1 MFLKNVLLSALLAKG
16 LLLASPLQA
25 QESALSYD
33 QYLSELKQQAVEQGI
48 AQGTIDAVFDQI
60 KLFKKAVVNEPAKS
74 GPENLDKYLPNRV
87 SEALVEQARSLYR
100 DNKALF
106 DRLGKEYGV
115 QPRFVLAY
123 WGITS
128 AFDASDYPALTVI
141 ASNAYHGEQAVNVAQ
156 AYGGDGYDAA
166 FISALKLMERDQLKF
181 DNLKSDSTGLMGYP
195 HFTPK
200 QLAKYGQDGNGDG
213 RVDIWHSL
221 DDAFATTANYLK
233 QLGWDYDGT
242 WGRQVSAPKALP
254 QDLVGLAVHKG
265 FDQWQALG
273 VRRFN
278 GSDLPSRKDMQV
290 SLIMPDGKNG
300 RSYLV
305 YDNYRVLRKTQGSE
319 HLTLAVTYLSERIKY
334 PEIK

>member
-1 MFLKNVLLSALLAKG
+1 MV
-16 LLLASPLQA
+16 LASSAQA

-33 QYLSELKQQAVEQGI
+33 QYLSGLKQQAVEQGI
-48 AQGTIDAVFDQI
+48 AQGTIDAVFNQI
-60 KLFKKAVVNEPAKS
+60 KLFKKAVVNEPAAN
-74 GPENLDKYLPNRV
+74 GPNNLDTYLPKRV
-87 SEALVEQARSLYR
+87 SEPLVEQARSLYR

-123 WGITS
+123 WGIAS

-141 ASNAYHGEQAVNVAQ
+141 ASNAYHGDQGSPSDTKAN
-156 AYGGDGYDAA
+156 GA
-166 FISALKLMERDQLKF
+166 FLAALKLMERDQLSF
-181 DNLKSDSTGLMGYP
+181 DSLKSDSTGLMGYP
-195 HFTPK
+195 HFSPS
-200 QLAKYGQDGNGDG
+200 QLAKYGKDGNGDG
-213 RVDIWHSL
+213 KVDIWHDL
-221 DDAFATTANYLK
+221 ADAFATTANYLK
-233 QLGWDYDGT
+233 QIGWNYHGT
-242 WGRQVSAPKALP
+242 WGRQVKAPKELP
-254 QDLVGLAVHKG
+254 QDLVGLEEHKG

-290 SLIMPDGKNG
+290 SLIMPDGRGG

-305 YDNYRVLRKTQGSE
+305 YDNYRTLRKTQASD

-334 PEIK
+334 PAIK

>member
-1 MFLKNVLLSALLAKG
+1 MFLKNVLLSALLANG
-16 LLLASPLQA
+16 LVLTSSLQA

-60 KLFKKAVVNEPAKS
+60 KLFKKAVVNEPAAN
-74 GPENLDKYLPNRV
+74 GPQNSPQNLDTYLPERV
-87 SEALVEQARSLYR
+87 SEALVEEARSLYR

-123 WGITS
+123 WGIAS

-141 ASNAYHGEQAVNVAQ
+141 ASNAYHG
-156 AYGGDGYDAA
+156 DGQDAA
-166 FISALKLMERDQLKF
+166 FLAALKLMERDKLSF
-181 DNLKSDSTGLMGYP
+181 DSLKSDATGLMGYP

-200 QLAKYGQDGNGDG
+200 QLAKYGKDGNGDG
-213 RVDIWHSL
+213 KVDIWQNL
-221 DDAFATTANYLK
+221 ADAFATTANYLK

-242 WGRQVSAPKALP
+242 WGRQVKSPSELPK
-254 QDLVGLAVHKG
+254 DLVGLEVHKG

-290 SLIMPDGKNG
+290 SLIRPDGKGG

-305 YDNYRVLRKTQGSE
+305 YDNYRVLRQTQASD

>member
-1 MFLKNVLLSALLAKG
+1 MFLKNVLLSALLANG
-16 LLLASPLQA
+16 LVLASPLQA

-60 KLFKKAVVNEPAKS
+60 KLFKKAVVNEPAAN
-74 GPENLDKYLPNRV
+74 GPQNGPQNLETYLPERV

-123 WGITS
+123 WGIAS

-141 ASNAYHGEQAVNVAQ
+141 ASNAYHG
-156 AYGGDGYDAA
+156 DGQDAA
-166 FISALKLMERDQLKF
+166 FLAALKLMERDQLSF
-181 DNLKSDSTGLMGYP
+181 DSLKSDATGLMGYP

-200 QLAKYGQDGNGDG
+200 QLAKYGKDGNGDG
-213 RVDIWHSL
+213 KVDIWQNL
-221 DDAFATTANYLK
+221 ADAFATTANYLK

-242 WGRQVSAPKALP
+242 WGRQVKSPSELPK
-254 QDLVGLAVHKG
+254 DLVGLEVHKG

-290 SLIMPDGKNG
+290 SLIRPDGKGG

-305 YDNYRVLRKTQGSE
+305 YDNYRVLRQTQASD